1 MLLAG
6 AILNFSLVLFA
17 REISELGSVLL
28 LTGTALGCLF
38 LLILLSI
45 GCCRIFNIIHSGI
58 LRFLLLYTANLVMV
72 FVFLFLFVRV
82 LGGAS
87 MAVVD
92 GAVSSSELRGL
103 SIQAALP
110 LLALAQLVIVPW
122 VLVAVVVLN
131 RMAFRVKQDEK
142 PVS

>member
-1 MLLAG
+1 
-6 AILNFSLVLFA
+6 
-17 REISELGSVLL
+17 
-28 LTGTALGCLF
+28 
-38 LLILLSI
+38 
-45 GCCRIFNIIHSGI
+45 
-58 LRFLLLYTANLVMV
+58 
-72 FVFLFLFVRV
+72 
-82 LGGAS
+82 

>member
-1 MLLAG
+1 MVG
-6 AILNFSLVLFA
+6 AILKFSLVLFA

-28 LTGTALGCLF
+28 LAGTALGCLF

-45 GCCRIFNIIHSGI
+45 GCCRLFYLIHSGI
-58 LRFLLLYTANLVMV
+58 LKFLLLYTANLVMV
-72 FVFLFLFVRV
+72 FVFLFLFVRI

-87 MAVVD
+87 MAVID

-103 SIQAALP
+103 SIQAAHP

-131 RMAFRVKQDEK
+131 RIAFRGKQDEQ